1 MALRLSPTGRN
12 ITLKLRR
19 ILIIDD
25 EFPVGYLIKI
35 NFEAEGYEA
44 VLALSGEEGLEKA
57 KASRPDLITLD
68 VLMPEMDGFEV
79 MEALKKD
86 EALNS
91 IPVMMISVVDEV
103 GKKRGMELGAV
114 DYLLKPIDFDNLLDR
129 VRCLEIDNS
138 PPR

>member
-1 MALRLSPTGRN
+1 M
-12 ITLKLRR
+12 KLRK

-35 NFEAEGYEA
+35 NLEAEGYEV

-57 KASRPDLITLD
+57 KASAPDLITLD

-79 MEALKKD
+79 LEALKRDK
-86 EALNS
+86 ALNS
-91 IPVMMISVVDEV
+91 IPVMMISVVNEIR
-103 GKKRGMELGAV
+103 KKKGIEMGAV

-129 VRCLEIDNS
+129 MKYLEMDKSS
-138 PPR
+138 PE